1 MTTELNAIAFKA
13 QTHPKH
19 RFQNMFGT
27 LKVDA
32 LHRAWSHLNK
42 KSAAGIDGVNAA
54 EYGQKLAPNLQQLAS
69 KLKANRYRASSVK
82 RVYIP
87 KANGKLRPLGLP
99 TLEDK
104 IVQQSVA
111 DILQSIWEQ
120 DFLRNSY
127 GYRPNKSAH
136 QAVHSL
142 QMNLQYGRY
151 GYLVEA
157 DIQGFFD
164 NMDHGWLMR
173 MMRQR
178 IDDERLLTL
187 INQWLKA
194 RIIEPEGDSHKPAA
208 GTPQGGVISP
218 ILANIYLHYALDI
231 WFEKRIKPTLSG
243 DAMLIRYADDFVVA
257 FQYHNEAKAFYDNLG
272 ARLKTFNLDVA
283 PEKTSIK
290 RFSRFHPS
298 QQNAIEF
305 LGFQFYWDTD
315 FGGEARIRRM
325 TAPKKHRA
333 ALAHFYTWIKE
344 NRHKRLERLVPELN
358 RKVQGFRN
366 YFALSGN
373 SRSVSRI
380 FDHILVS
387 LYKWLNRR
395 SQRKSYTWFGMKKML
410 RHYQFQVMRVRKPRV
425 TVDWYN

>member
-1 MTTELNAIAFKA
+1 MTTELQAIAFKA
-13 QTHPKH
+13 RTHPKH
-19 RFQNMFGT
+19 RFQNLMG
-27 LKVDA
+27 LLDRN
-32 LHRAWSHLNK
+32 LLYQSWGQLNTQ
-42 KSAAGIDGVNAA
+42 AAPGIDGVTTSQY
-54 EYGQKLAPNLQQLAS
+54 EQDLSVHIHQLAHD
-69 KLKANRYRASSVK
+69 LNTQNYRADDIQ
-82 RVYIP
+82 RVFIP
-87 KANGKLRPLGLP
+87 KANGKQRPLGLP
-99 TLEDK
+99 TVKDK
-104 IVQQSVA
+104 VAQQAVSN
-111 DILQSIWEQ
+111 ILQSIWEQ

-157 DIQGFFD
+157 DIKGFFD
-164 NMDHGWLMR
+164 TMDHDWLMR
-173 MMRQR
+173 MIRQR
-178 IDDERLLTL
+178 VDDERLLTL
-187 INQWLKA
+187 IKQWLKA

-231 WFEKRIKPTLSG
+231 WFEKRMKPTLSG
-243 DAMLIRYADDFVVA
+243 KAMLIRYADDFVVA
-257 FQYHNEAKAFYDNLG
+257 FQYRNEAKAFYENLG

-283 PEKTSIK
+283 PEKTAIK

-315 FGGEARIRRM
+315 FGGEARLRRM

-344 NRHKRLERLVPELN
+344 NRHKRLERFVPELN

-380 FDHILVS
+380 FDHILES

-425 TVDWYN
+425 AVDWYN